1 MARYSVATTKDKLS
15 GLIDNALAGEH
26 VVITRHGQPT
36 AEIRPV
42 GAAIDRS
49 GRSRADWSLWLK
61 SRLVRPAKNDPEAA
75 DLVRA
80 MRDEGAH

>member
-15 GLIDNALAGEH
+15 SLIDNALAGEQ
-26 VVITRHGQPT
+26 VIITRHGQPT
-36 AEIRPV
+36 AELRPV
-42 GAAIDRS
+42 GAAANRS
-49 GRSRADWSLWLK
+49 GRSRADWSAWLR
-61 SRLVRPAKNDPEAA
+61 SRLVRPAKSGTDTV